1 MGSLAVDSHYAGDSQ
16 HAVANIFNSAIAAAA
31 IATAWEV
38 GLLDSVQSQKQVL
51 LPAFSEE
58 HNLDSD
64 STQGLVVALAS
75 VKVVAIKYNQD
86 QTTSV
91 TAGSLFNETY
101 RTKSLFHWLT
111 LGSGSLFSRMQH
123 VLRNENR
130 QGDFYQRDGAAIA
143 YACREANRQFFD
155 PAFWA
160 VMNKLDY
167 NFRSVVDL
175 GCGSGERLVQILER
189 YPDTTAIGVDVSAA
203 AVGFAETESQ
213 KRGFQKR
220 LSFTLDDATNLKP
233 REEFE
238 QVDLLTC
245 FLMGHD
251 FWPRENCIASLRTLR
266 RVFPN
271 LHRFYLCDTTR
282 GVLPSTR
289 GGHYSNPVESH
300 GVVNEG
306 RPDVPIFSLGFEFG
320 HALMG
325 AYIPTIKEWHE
336 VFEEGGWRCVKSHD
350 IPELAFNVLF
360 ELAPIK

>member
-1 MGSLAVDSHYAGDSQ
+1 MGSLAVDSQPQYE
-16 HAVANIFNSAIAAAA
+16 VANIFNSAIAAAA
-31 IATAWEV
+31 IASGWEV
-38 GLLDSVQSQKQVL
+38 GLLDAVKNQKEVL
-51 LPAFSEE
+51 VTKFAQE
-58 HNLDSD
+58 HNLDID
-64 STQGLVVALAS
+64 STQGLAVALAT
-75 VKVVAIKYNQD
+75 VRVVTIKSRQD
-86 QTTSV
+86 QTTV

-111 LGSGSLFSRMQH
+111 LGSGSLFSRMQY

-130 QGDFYQRDGAAIA
+130 QGDFFQRDGAAIA

-160 VMNKLDY
+160 VMDATDY
-167 NFRSVVDL
+167 EFRSAVDL
-175 GCGSGERLVQILER
+175 GCGSGERLMQILER
-189 YPDTTAIGVDVSAA
+189 YPNTTAIGVDVSAA
-203 AVGFAETESQ
+203 AIKFAENESQ
-213 KRGFQKR
+213 KRGFEKR

-233 REEFE
+233 RKEFE

-251 FWPRENCIASLRTLR
+251 FWPRENCITSLRTLR

-282 GVLPSTR
+282 GVLPST
-289 GGHYSNPVESH
+289 GGGDPALSVE
-300 GVVNEG
+300 EG
-306 RPDVPIFSLGFEFG
+306 HVPIFSLGFEFG

-336 VFEEGGWRCVKSHD
+336 VFEEGGWRCVKSHE
-350 IPELAFNVLF
+350 IPQLAFNVLF
-360 ELAPIK
+360 ELEPLK